1 MCLQIGPIKAFLGY
15 TARSHQLRRGS
26 WWHDPKCAKKHEQK
40 ISLNVLWCTI
50 MTFMSTVWPHT
61 IPSLH
66 KKKHIQWRPCERCFS
81 SCELFCSHIFDTVWY
96 LESIGWKVFLV
107 HEMASGECY
116 WTQLD
121 LHSWVVTNNVSR
133 LKSVLILC
141 MLHDSKSWFVS
152 QAMTSVWMN
161 FSVPVVVKS
170 LLQRNRMIVL

>member
-1 MCLQIGPIKAFLGY
+1 MLTDWTNQSIPGLHCPQSSVTPGKLVTWPQMCKRTWTKNKFKCIVMHHYDIHVYCVTSYNTLITLKK
-15 TARSHQLRRGS
+15 THTMKTLR
-26 WWHDPKCAKKHEQK
+26 K
-40 ISLNVLWCTI
+40 
-50 MTFMSTVWPHT
+50 M
-61 IPSLH
+61 
-66 KKKHIQWRPCERCFS
+66 FS
-81 SCELFCSHIFDTVWY
+81 SCELFYSHIFDTVWY

-107 HEMASGECY
+107 HEMASGEFY